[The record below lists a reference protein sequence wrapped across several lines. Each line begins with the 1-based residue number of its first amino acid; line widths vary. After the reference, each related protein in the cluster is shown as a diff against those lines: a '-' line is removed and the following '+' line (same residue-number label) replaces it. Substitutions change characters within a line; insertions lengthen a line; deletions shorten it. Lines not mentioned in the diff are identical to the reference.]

1 MLKLPFMAL
10 IFSYSCPGGG
20 RKNGDT
26 IARPSMFQKA
36 QVSWEEKKFL
46 ADYGLRDQRIFA
58 AIYVT
63 EGRISIRVICVKEW
77 FYMHF
82 LYLVD
87 WDLKKLWLKN
97 EKLEPKFH
105 IHLLVCRTTAIA
117 DLKTKLSSL
126 SNLHGNFEKSFL
138 KLSINYFIT
147 TYICI
152 RVLKSAFWLSVV
164 KTKVIIKANQKKA
177 K

>member
-46 ADYGLRDQRIFA
+46 ADYLKRWNHCGLSDQRIFA

-63 EGRISIRVICVKEW
+63 EGRISIRVICNMRKR
-77 FYMHF
+77 
-82 LYLVD
+82 LV
-87 WDLKKLWLKN
+87 
-97 EKLEPKFH
+97 FT
-105 IHLLVCRTTAIA
+105 CT
-117 DLKTKLSSL
+117 S
-126 SNLHGNFEKSFL
+126 
-138 KLSINYFIT
+138 
-147 TYICI
+147 YI
-152 RVLKSAFWLSVV
+152 
-164 KTKVIIKANQKKA
+164 
-177 K
+177 

>member
-87 WDLKKLWLKN
+87 
-97 EKLEPKFH
+97 
-105 IHLLVCRTTAIA
+105 
-117 DLKTKLSSL
+117 
-126 SNLHGNFEKSFL
+126 
-138 KLSINYFIT
+138 
-147 TYICI
+147 
-152 RVLKSAFWLSVV
+152 
-164 KTKVIIKANQKKA
+164 
-177 K
+177 